1 VQVIDLL
8 SAVAVAVDDEAVAFF
23 RDALALRKVTRHG
36 KEVADQRLVLIGN
49 IIGSR
54 DALVGNDQNVRGRA
68 RSDVAKSRNELVAI
82 DDVGGQLARDDALEK
97 SVHAVAASLAGGRE
111 TGNSI
116 IISSVSSTRAV
127 AALKLTTDSLA
138 AHLAEHLLPVYLVSG
153 DEPLLVAEAAD
164 AVRARA
170 RAAGFSERE
179 THFLERGADW
189 DAVADSARNLSL
201 FAERR
206 IIEIRLASA
215 KAGVAGGAALLR
227 LAQTQDKDLL
237 VLVIAPRLDRDAQ
250 SANWV
255 KAIEKAGAWVVIW
268 PIDAA
273 DLLIAWLKDRC
284 RRLRLTVDDE
294 ALELL
299 AERTEGN
306 LLAAHQE
313 LEKLRLLFAETPV
326 TAAQV
331 LASVADSARYD
342 VAQLTEAA
350 LAGDAA
356 RALHVLAGLRSEAV
370 EPTLVLWAVN
380 KAARDLW
387 HAQAA
392 SATGAPMRTWQRHS
406 QALAQGLRRVRGV
419 PFGRVALR
427 AERADRMIKGRL
439 AGDAWEELALLTAEF
454 CTRPLLP
461 LPRAT
466 SNR

>member
-1 VQVIDLL
+1 
-8 SAVAVAVDDEAVAFF
+8 
-23 RDALALRKVTRHG
+23 
-36 KEVADQRLVLIGN
+36 
-49 IIGSR
+49 
-54 DALVGNDQNVRGRA
+54 
-68 RSDVAKSRNELVAI
+68 
-82 DDVGGQLARDDALEK
+82 
-97 SVHAVAASLAGGRE
+97 
-111 TGNSI
+111 
-116 IISSVSSTRAV
+116 V

-138 AHLAEHLLPVYLVSG
+138 AHLAQPLLPAYLVSG

-189 DAVADSARNLSL
+189 DEVSASASNLSL

-206 IIEIRLASA
+206 IIEIRLQSG
-215 KAGVAGGAALLR
+215 KPGVAGGAALLR
-227 LAQTQDKDLL
+227 LAQTKAADLL

-255 KAIEKAGAWVVIW
+255 KAIETAGAWVQIW
-268 PIDAA
+268 PVDAQH
-273 DLLIAWLKDRC
+273 LVAWLRARC
-284 RRLRLTVDDE
+284 QRLRLTADDE

-299 AERTEGN
+299 SERTEGN

-313 LEKLRLLFAETPV
+313 LLKLRLLFSETPI
-326 TAAQV
+326 TAAAV

-342 VAQLTEAA
+342 VAQLGEAA
-350 LAGDAA
+350 LAGDTA
-356 RALHVLAGLRSEAV
+356 RALHMLAGLRAEGA

-380 KAARDLW
+380 KAVRELW
-387 HAQAA
+387 HAQGEAA
-392 SATGAPMRTWQRHS
+392 AGTPPRSWQR
-406 QALAQGLRRVRGV
+406 QAAALAKGLRRARGV

-439 AGDAWEELALLTAEF
+439 AGDAWDELALLTAEF

-461 LPRAT
+461 LPRPS
-466 SNR
+466 SNRTR

>member
-36 KEVADQRLVLIGN
+36 KEVADQRLVLIGD
-49 IIGSR
+49 IIGGR

-111 TGNSI
+111 TGNST
-116 IISSVSSTRAV
+116 IISAVSSTLAV

-189 DAVADSARNLSL
+189 DAVAGSARNLSL

-215 KAGVAGGAALLR
+215 KPGVAGGAVLLR

-255 KAIEKAGAWVVIW
+255 KAIEKAGAWVAIW
-268 PIDAA
+268 SIDAA
-273 DLLIAWLKDRC
+273 DLIAWLKARC

-306 LLAAHQE
+306 LLAAQQE

-461 LPRAT
+461 LPRTT